1 MLRVDRSRFGPAGSG
16 SKEQFVKR
24 PRLLLADDHTLVL
37 EGFRRILEADFDLV
51 GLVEDG
57 RALVK
62 QAEQLKPDVIMLDIS
77 MPLLNG
83 FEAARQIK
91 KILPKTKLVFL
102 TMHADT
108 SYVTEAL
115 QVGASGYLL
124 KRSPPS
130 EVVEA
135 IRHVLLGR
143 VFITPLVL
151 KDTLASLMELSKRF
165 EAPAHLLTGR
175 QREILQLTAEGHSSK
190 DIAEALHVSVK
201 TIEFHKS
208 NIRRQLGVR
217 TSADLVKYAVRHR
230 IVEP

>member
-1 MLRVDRSRFGPAGSG
+1 
-16 SKEQFVKR
+16 VKR
-24 PRLLLADDHTLVL
+24 PTLLLADDHTLVL

-51 GLVEDG
+51 GMVEDG

-62 QAEQLKPDVIMLDIS
+62 QAEQLKPDAILLDIS

-91 KILPKTKLVFL
+91 KILPRAKLIFL
-102 TMHADT
+102 TMHADVA
-108 SYVTEAL
+108 YVTEAL
-115 QVGASGYLL
+115 QAGASGYLL
-124 KRSPPS
+124 KRSSPS

-135 IRHVLLGR
+135 VRQVLVGR
-143 VFITPLVL
+143 VYVTPLVL
-151 KDTLASLMELSKRF
+151 KDTLASLMELSGRF
-165 EAPAHLLTGR
+165 DVPSRLLTPR
-175 QREILQLTAEGHSSK
+175 QREILQLIAEGHSSK
-190 DIAEALHVSVK
+190 AIAETLRVSVK

-217 TSADLVKYAVRHR
+217 TPAELVKYAVKHR

>member
-1 MLRVDRSRFGPAGSG
+1 M
-16 SKEQFVKR
+16 KR

-51 GLVEDG
+51 GMVEDG

-62 QAEQLKPDVIMLDIS
+62 QAEQLKPDVILLDIS

-91 KILPKTKLVFL
+91 KILPRAKLVFL
-102 TMHADT
+102 TMHADAA
-108 SYVTEAL
+108 YVTEAL

-124 KRSPPS
+124 KRSSPS
-130 EVVEA
+130 EVFEA
-135 IRHVLLGR
+135 VRQVLVGR
-143 VFITPLVL
+143 VYVTPFVL
-151 KDTLASLMELSKRF
+151 KDTLASLMELSSRF
-165 EAPAHLLTGR
+165 EAPSRLLTPR
-175 QREILQLTAEGHSSK
+175 QREILQLIAEGHSSK
-190 DIAEALHVSVK
+190 AIAETLHVSVK

-217 TSADLVKYAVRHR
+217 KPAELVRYAVKHR
-230 IVEP
+230 IVDP